1 MAETSIFST
10 SPPMTEHFGSQ
21 QLQPE
26 GLGEEEEHCSSA
38 CPVSS
43 SSSSSSAAHHRGS
56 SLHSSS
62 SSTASFSMEWE
73 GSAASAFSSTLH
85 VPHPGPTVLPRRLS
99 PQPLQDRALSPLS
112 QMTEHLSK
120 YTLSSPCTSPAPSN
134 NPASSSSASTHRFSL
149 SLSGL
154 SSSSSSSSMVASPS
168 SSSSSLSGGLPRCFI
183 ENSVLASPQPLSP
196 RQHPMFLEDDDDYDD
211 DEEDN
216 DEEQDEDASDLDG
229 SDAENEGGRLRLSAL
244 SSIPEIMV
252 KSPPNKTITNSHVGK
267 NQKREP
273 LAERKDHSIPPIPI
287 AAVLHKGEAP
297 STTDDVHKRW
307 ALNSNNR
314 QSMEATTDNHL
325 FPIAQKSKSEG
336 DLPSSSEDEKENVC
350 NASATTAYSVLGA
363 LSSPQLPG
371 DLKEKRNKSARL
383 RSKQLQNLVEGSAAR
398 RNTCLSATNSPAL
411 SQRGGRS
418 TCAQELQ
425 ARVQAKKQELMAN
438 NPLRRRSCS
447 VSAAESGG
455 MHGSGFEFAEP
466 SDFAASFSSSSNAS
480 TNCLFTQ
487 SSNDVPV
494 RTRGTDS
501 QLARLRAERLQVQ
514 AKISGRQSPTSSA
527 SSSCGRIGT
536 STLPLIPEG
545 SALTSNLNLSPR
557 YSLRR
562 SNSQDLLHISPR
574 RRKGRKKDSSLKK
587 CFLMDPIPAAP
598 SSSSPSLPSS
608 SFSSSASSTSFTD
621 TNQNNNAA
629 SNIFRQLSNSCSNV
643 PLQRRPRSASP
654 ALSANTNAT
663 SELGEEASSS
673 VASAAVPVPS
683 PSLRRGHSMSNI
695 YEGIHAQYNRDFSDF
710 LLDGNDSDTSASS
723 SSEGRSGRTMS
734 EKCASSAC
742 SLDLNDSPF
751 ASSPPESFFMS
762 GTVSVRQKKEQMK
775 PRVRGMGL
783 RRTVSEMNIQSRY
796 VQCTT
801 GTHAAPRKRKQ
812 RNPLTLSLSS
822 LPEEDLRTNNFNGE
836 LPIIQHSQY
845 NSIEPATLHRL
856 LDGDLKHLFREVYVV
871 DCRYPYEYEG
881 GHIKGAVNLHTPEQ
895 IESMFMGGC
904 TKQGKFIAIVFHC
917 EFSSIRGPQGY
928 RHLRSLDR
936 EANINRYPHLFYP
949 NMFLLA
955 GGYKKFFEYNKEY
968 CDPPEYV
975 RMEDDRFI
983 SMKVQHIKEN
993 KRSFKKQRSLSFCFT
1008 RPSTFGW
1015 NPLVQLQNQESSLSL
1030 SSPGLLIYTDT
1041 SSSSTPSSS
1050 SSSSS
1055 TTGPNETDRSDK
1067 EAQ

>member
-1 MAETSIFST
+1 MAETRLFST

-26 GLGEEEEHCSSA
+26 GLAEEEEHCSSA
-38 CPVSS
+38 CSVPSA
-43 SSSSSSAAHHRGS
+43 SSASCHRGS

-73 GSAASAFSSTLH
+73 GSAASASPSALH

-134 NPASSSSASTHRFSL
+134 NPASSSSSSTHRSGL

-154 SSSSSSSSMVASPS
+154 SSSSSSSSMVTSPS
-168 SSSSSLSGGLPRCFI
+168 SSLSSSLSGGLPRCFI

-216 DEEQDEDASDLDG
+216 DEQDEDASDLDG

-273 LAERKDHSIPPIPI
+273 LAERKDHNIPPIPI
-287 AAVLHKGEAP
+287 AAVRHKGEAT

-314 QSMEATTDNHL
+314 QSMEELSTTDNHL

-371 DLKEKRNKSARL
+371 DLKQKRNKSARL

-494 RTRGTDS
+494 RTKGTDN

-514 AKISGRQSPTSSA
+514 AKVSGRQSPTSSA
-527 SSSCGRIGT
+527 SSSFGRIGT
-536 STLPLIPEG
+536 TTLPLIPEG

-598 SSSSPSLPSS
+598 PSSSPSLSS
-608 SFSSSASSTSFTD
+608 SSSSSSSSVSSSASSTSSTD
-621 TNQNNNAA
+621 TDQSNNAA

-654 ALSANTNAT
+654 ALSANTNTT
-663 SELGEEASSS
+663 SELGAEASSS
-673 VASAAVPVPS
+673 ITSAAVPVPS
-683 PSLRRGHSMSNI
+683 SSLRRGHSMTNI
-695 YEGIHAQYNRDFSDF
+695 YEGIHAEYNRDFSEF
-710 LLDGNDSDTSASS
+710 LRDGNEHSDTRC
-723 SSEGRSGRTMS
+723 GRAMS

-742 SLDLNDSPF
+742 GFNLDDDPF

-822 LPEEDLRTNNFNGE
+822 LPEEDLRTNHFNGE
-836 LPIIQHSQY
+836 LPVIPHSQY

-904 TKQGKFIAIVFHC
+904 TKQGEFIAIVFHC
-917 EFSSIRGPQGY
+917 EFSSVRGPQGY
-928 RHLRSLDR
+928 RYLRSLDR

-949 NMFLLA
+949 NMFLLV

-975 RMEDDRFI
+975 TMEDTRFI

-1015 NPLVQLQNQESSLSL
+1015 NPLTQLMQNQESTLSL
-1030 SSPGLLIYTDT
+1030 SSPGLLIHTDT
-1041 SSSSTPSSS
+1041 SSSSTSSS
-1050 SSSSS
+1050 SSSSF
-1055 TTGPNETDRSDK
+1055 TTGPNETNRSNNG
-1067 EAQ
+1067 EQ